1 MILRRVLIAN
11 RGEIAVRVIRTCRR
25 LGIETVLTV
34 AAADADSVPARLA
47 DTTDRDRSPTST
59 SRRSSGPP
67 PRRGRDAI
75 HPGYGFLSENPRLAR
90 ACEAAGIVF
99 IGPGADVLEAAG
111 DKLAARDHAVAAG
124 LPVLPGGLVRAEAE
138 DEGGAAGEIAGR
150 IGYPVL
156 VKAAGGGGGRGL
168 RVVRDPADLAGAVA
182 MGSAEA
188 QAAFGDGRVYLE
200 RYVSPAR
207 HVEVQLLGD
216 GENVIHLGDRDCSV
230 QRRYQKLVEEAPAP
244 RLGETLRVGMRAAAV
259 AFGQH
264 LKYQGLGTVEFLVDA
279 ARSEFWFL
287 EVNARIQVEH
297 PVTEAVTGLDL
308 VAEQIAVAEGRR
320 LGLSQA
326 SVRLD
331 GHAIECRIN
340 AEDPAAGFRPSPGRV
355 TSAVFPA
362 GPGIRVDT
370 HIQAGSAV
378 PPQYDS
384 LLAKLVVERGEP
396 GRGAGPA
403 ARRAGPVR
411 DRRGGDHR
419 CRCTRRW
426 PPTTSSP
433 PEASARTTSHGGW
446 SSKPGPLGI
455 KMAEIQLVDVS
466 LRDGNQSL
474 WGATGLRTDHILQI
488 APVLNRVG
496 FRALDFM
503 SSTAMGVAVR
513 THREDPW
520 ERIRLTRAAMPDT
533 PLQLIGTGFRFIS
546 WERAHPEVMQ
556 LVYERLVAA
565 GISRF
570 VLLDPMH
577 DMDAVRRSARMV
589 KRAGGTETI
598 LALTYT
604 ISAVHDDDFYA
615 GIAAA
620 AAASPYIDRAYIKD
634 PAGLLTPERART
646 LIPAVRARL
655 GGKPLEL
662 HAHCTIG
669 LSPLVYLVAPDL
681 GVSVLQTGCGA
692 LADGSSLP
700 DAQRV
705 VANLRALGHTVDVD
719 DRLLAVV
726 CAVLQSA
733 GRGRGAAVRP
743 AAAVRR
749 GVHPAPAG
757 RRGADHAAAAAGRT
771 GAGGPVRRGDRGGEP
786 GQGRTRLPD
795 HGHPVPADGD
805 GAGAC
810 RTCWVLSGT
819 RSSPTR

>member
-34 AAADADSVPARLA
+34 AAGDADSVPARLA
-47 DTTDRDRSPTST
+47 DKTIAIGSYLDVDEVVRAAAAA
-59 SRRSSGPP
+59 GA
-67 PRRGRDAI
+67 GAI

-111 DKLAARDHAVAAG
+111 DKLAARNHAMAAG
-124 LPVLPGGLVRAEAE
+124 LPVLPGGLVRAEQAGADDALGAGGE
-138 DEGGAAGEIAGR
+138 AGAAGAGVGGEEGAAGEIAGR

-326 SVRLD
+326 GVRLD

-355 TSAVFPA
+355 TSVVFPA

-384 LLAKLVVERGEP
+384 LLAKLVVSGASRAEALGRL
-396 GRGAGPA
+396 RGALARCEIGGVATTLPVHA
-403 ARRAGPVR
+403 ALAADDEFAAGGFGTDYLARWLELKTRPVR
-411 DRRGGDHR
+411 DKNG
-419 CRCTRRW
+419 
-426 PPTTSSP
+426 
-433 PEASARTTSHGGW
+433 
-446 SSKPGPLGI
+446 
-455 KMAEIQLVDVS
+455 
-466 LRDGNQSL
+466 
-474 WGATGLRTDHILQI
+474 
-488 APVLNRVG
+488 
-496 FRALDFM
+496 
-503 SSTAMGVAVR
+503 
-513 THREDPW
+513 
-520 ERIRLTRAAMPDT
+520 
-533 PLQLIGTGFRFIS
+533 
-546 WERAHPEVMQ
+546 
-556 LVYERLVAA
+556 
-565 GISRF
+565 
-570 VLLDPMH
+570 
-577 DMDAVRRSARMV
+577 
-589 KRAGGTETI
+589 
-598 LALTYT
+598 
-604 ISAVHDDDFYA
+604 
-615 GIAAA
+615 
-620 AAASPYIDRAYIKD
+620 
-634 PAGLLTPERART
+634 
-646 LIPAVRARL
+646 
-655 GGKPLEL
+655 
-662 HAHCTIG
+662 
-669 LSPLVYLVAPDL
+669 
-681 GVSVLQTGCGA
+681 
-692 LADGSSLP
+692 
-700 DAQRV
+700 
-705 VANLRALGHTVDVD
+705 
-719 DRLLAVV
+719 
-726 CAVLQSA
+726 
-733 GRGRGAAVRP
+733 
-743 AAAVRR
+743 
-749 GVHPAPAG
+749 
-757 RRGADHAAAAAGRT
+757 
-771 GAGGPVRRGDRGGEP
+771 
-786 GQGRTRLPD
+786 
-795 HGHPVPADGD
+795 
-805 GAGAC
+805 
-810 RTCWVLSGT
+810 
-819 RSSPTR
+819 

>member
-1 MILRRVLIAN
+1 VILRRMLIAN

-34 AAADADSVPARLA
+34 ADADADSVPARLA
-47 DTTDRDRSPTST
+47 DKTIAIGSYLDVEEVV
-59 SRRSSGPP
+59 GAAVAA
-67 PRRGRDAI
+67 GAMAI

-111 DKLAARDHAVAAG
+111 DKLAARKHAVAAG
-124 LPVLPGGLVRAEAE
+124 LPVLPGGLVRAGAGGALGAGGEAGAAGAGGE
-138 DEGGAAGEIAGR
+138 AGAAGAGAAGAGAAGEIAGR

-182 MGSAEA
+182 VGSAEA

-230 QRRYQKLVEEAPAP
+230 QRRYQKLIEEAPAP

-384 LLAKLVVERGEP
+384 LLAKLVVSGASRAEALGRL
-396 GRGAGPA
+396 RGALARCEIGGVATTLPVHA
-403 ARRAGPVR
+403 ALAADDEFAAGGVGTDYLARWLELETRPVR
-411 DRRGGDHR
+411 DKND
-419 CRCTRRW
+419 
-426 PPTTSSP
+426 
-433 PEASARTTSHGGW
+433 
-446 SSKPGPLGI
+446 
-455 KMAEIQLVDVS
+455 
-466 LRDGNQSL
+466 
-474 WGATGLRTDHILQI
+474 
-488 APVLNRVG
+488 
-496 FRALDFM
+496 
-503 SSTAMGVAVR
+503 
-513 THREDPW
+513 
-520 ERIRLTRAAMPDT
+520 
-533 PLQLIGTGFRFIS
+533 
-546 WERAHPEVMQ
+546 
-556 LVYERLVAA
+556 
-565 GISRF
+565 
-570 VLLDPMH
+570 
-577 DMDAVRRSARMV
+577 
-589 KRAGGTETI
+589 
-598 LALTYT
+598 
-604 ISAVHDDDFYA
+604 
-615 GIAAA
+615 
-620 AAASPYIDRAYIKD
+620 
-634 PAGLLTPERART
+634 
-646 LIPAVRARL
+646 
-655 GGKPLEL
+655 
-662 HAHCTIG
+662 
-669 LSPLVYLVAPDL
+669 
-681 GVSVLQTGCGA
+681 
-692 LADGSSLP
+692 
-700 DAQRV
+700 
-705 VANLRALGHTVDVD
+705 
-719 DRLLAVV
+719 
-726 CAVLQSA
+726 
-733 GRGRGAAVRP
+733 
-743 AAAVRR
+743 
-749 GVHPAPAG
+749 
-757 RRGADHAAAAAGRT
+757 
-771 GAGGPVRRGDRGGEP
+771 
-786 GQGRTRLPD
+786 
-795 HGHPVPADGD
+795 
-805 GAGAC
+805 
-810 RTCWVLSGT
+810 
-819 RSSPTR
+819 